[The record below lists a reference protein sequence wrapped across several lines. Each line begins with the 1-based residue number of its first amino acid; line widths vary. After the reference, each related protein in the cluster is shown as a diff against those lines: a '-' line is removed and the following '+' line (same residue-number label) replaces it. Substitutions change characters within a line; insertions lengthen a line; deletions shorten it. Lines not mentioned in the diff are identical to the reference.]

1 MELVKPE
8 IGLLF
13 WMCVTFLIVLF
24 LLAKFAWKP
33 ILKMISD
40 REESISSSLD
50 AAKQAREELAN
61 LKATSERVMKEAHA
75 ERDALLRE
83 ARDIKDKIIAEAK
96 SAAQEEGRKIISQA
110 KDSITSEK
118 NAALRQLREQVVN
131 MAMDASAKILKQQL
145 ADPKQQE
152 ALIEAYLNE
161 VNSSAN

>member
-24 LLAKFAWKP
+24 LLSKFAWKP

-40 REESISSSLD
+40 REESISNSLD
-50 AAKQAREELAN
+50 AAKQAREDLAN
-61 LKATSERVMKEAHA
+61 LKATSEKVMKEAHA

-83 ARDIKDKIIAEAK
+83 ARDIKDRIIAEAK
-96 SAAQEEGRKIISQA
+96 TAAQEEGRKIIAQA

-118 NAALRQLREQVVN
+118 NAALRQLREQVVQ
-131 MAMDASAKILKQQL
+131 MAMEASTKILKKEL
-145 ADPKQQE
+145 ANPQQQE
-152 ALIEAYLNE
+152 ALIESYLNE
-161 VNSSAN
+161 VNASAN